1 MKKVHYI
8 WCLLLASLAGC
19 IIYSMQSEKV
29 FPSASI
35 DLKLTKTEIK
45 QLSDQ
50 WKNKCGYKEEKGIES
65 TTFSYDDDAKTFLEY
80 ELGASRANELMHDT
94 IPCWYWTTRYC
105 KPLKQEEFSCWLDPV
120 GHLVS
125 FSHSIENDTELP
137 NISHADAKK
146 MAEDALQGDVKVDL
160 KTYKLVE
167 DGSVEQAHRTDH
179 YFTWEDKS
187 QVYSGARLRCYAYI
201 SGNEVTAVN
210 HYLKIPDAWKRKFAK
225 LRSYNDALEEVATIF
240 YEALQAGIFFV
251 FLWSFA
257 NGQIRWKFTLSV
269 SIVYAILAILDSLNS
284 LPQSLHEY
292 TTTTPYSGFQVEFAL
307 RALWSG
313 VSTFFQ
319 IFTLVAAA
327 ETVYRLARP
336 NFISLEKSFTKRGAQ
351 TLQTLQGMLAGIGTF
366 GIHLGWL
373 IVYYI
378 LGRSFN
384 LWCPLD
390 ISNSE
395 ALSSI
400 VPALSSLNVGFNA
413 SLTEELTYRVLGLMA
428 FQRLVKKFWLANILQ
443 AAAWAFMHS
452 NYPQEPPYAR
462 GLELT
467 VVGTIYGMVLNKFG
481 LLACIFSHNLIDTF
495 LGLNPLFTSRA
506 SSLKISAYLSLVPF
520 VFVLAVPIMLW
531 YREKKFN
538 SESEVSN
545 LALSPPKPHSFAEE
559 VQHTAHSYSYKP
571 LSTAKRLFLVFLIVV
586 GAATEFGVHIPSLA
600 HETNVTFS
608 REDALKAATKV
619 LTDRDLRPD
628 AFSSVAYI
636 SSALDLEEFQYVFEK
651 DRPHMNQ
658 LVYNPETPLL
668 WTVRFYKP
676 LSGDEYRVMFD
687 AKGKLEEVL
696 VTMEEDEEGANLSKE
711 EALAKVQDYFH
722 KLHPEMEPFVLDDS
736 SEQKRDKRTDWNFTF
751 KLPRFKV
758 GTADYKVTINCIG
771 DQPSGFSN
779 AWSIPDAWK
788 FQRAIKSWRERIVP
802 NLLYACELGLIG
814 MVLFW
819 ARGVIRASA
828 IPWRPAIMFG
838 VGMAA
843 IVVVK
848 NLNDWPMFFASYDA
862 DAPLETYFIQKI
874 VSDLLQA
881 ISSFSLSTV
890 IAAFGLGSLRLLIP
904 PSATAAI
911 LRTTLT
917 PKRGREMA
925 SNRHIWLDAALVG
938 LAVGIGW
945 QALSIGAALARCSFS
960 PELTSA
966 PMENTCYLVNFLDPA
981 IAMLLD
987 AIHEGCQFPFA
998 IAIVMG
1004 LYAKYVRGF
1013 RNYLIIAL
1021 IFSLAYPSADKYL
1034 QNYLIN
1040 VVWNFSSCLLLWL
1053 LIAKF
1058 ARENFAAYFFT
1069 AAVGSLVSFLRILV
1083 NHGRVLYEQDIISTA
1098 VSLLLPLIY
1107 VLYASL
1113 NTATRETEKKTSAIP
1128 APLDADEEIPSVL
1141 ESESVTSNEHGQ
1153 ADAPNTANEPS

>member
-1 MKKVHYI
+1 MKKVHWI

-19 IIYSMQSEKV
+19 IFYALQSEKV

-35 DLKLTKTEIK
+35 DLKMTKTEIK

-50 WKNKCGYKEEKGIES
+50 WKIKCGYKETKGIES
-65 TTFSYDDDAKTFLEY
+65 TTFAYDDDAKTFLEY
-80 ELGASRANELMHDT
+80 ELGASKANDLMRDT

-105 KPLKQEEFSCWLDPV
+105 KPLKQEEFACWLNPT
-120 GHLVS
+120 GRLVS
-125 FSHSIENDTELP
+125 FNHSIENDAELP
-137 NISHADAKK
+137 NVSHADAKK
-146 MAEDALQGDVKVDL
+146 MAEDALQNQAQVDL
-160 KTYKLVE
+160 KPYKLVE
-167 DGSVEQAHRTDH
+167 DGTVEQAHRTDH

-187 QVYSGARLRCYAYI
+187 QTFAGARLRCYAYVA
-201 SGNEVTAVN
+201 GNQLTAVN

-251 FLWSFA
+251 FIWAFA
-257 NGQIRWKFTLSV
+257 NGQIKWRFSLIVASV
-269 SIVYAILAILDSLNS
+269 YSIMAVLDSLNS
-284 LPQSLHEY
+284 LPASLHEY

-307 RALWSG
+307 GALWSG
-313 VSTFFQ
+313 VSTFVQ

-336 NFISLEKSFTKRGAQ
+336 SFISLEKSFTKRGAQ
-351 TLQTLQGMLAGIGTF
+351 TLQSLQAMAAGIGTF

-373 IVYYI
+373 ILYYI
-378 LGRSFN
+378 LGRSFS
-384 LWCPLD
+384 LWCPLEV
-390 ISNSE
+390 SNSE
-395 ALSSI
+395 ALSSV
-400 VPALSSLNVGFNA
+400 VPAFSSLNVGFNA
-413 SLTEELTYRVLGLMA
+413 SLTEELTYRVLGLFA
-428 FQRLVKKFWLANILQ
+428 FQRLVKKFWLANLLQ

-481 LLACIFSHNLIDTF
+481 LLACIFSHSLIDTF
-495 LGLNPLFTSRA
+495 LGLGPLFTSGA
-506 SSLKISAYLSLVPF
+506 SSLKISAYITLIPYLF
-520 VFVLAVPIMLW
+520 ALAVPVVLW
-531 YREKKFN
+531 YREKRFQP
-538 SESEVSN
+538 EEEISN
-545 LALSPPKPHSFAEE
+545 LTLSPPKPHSFAEE

-571 LSTAKRLFLVFLIVV
+571 LSTAKRIFLVFLIVV
-586 GAATEFGVHIPSLA
+586 GAATEFCVHIPSLA

-608 REDALKAATKV
+608 REDAIKAATKV
-619 LTDRDLRPD
+619 LDDRDLRPD
-628 AFSSVAYI
+628 NFSAVAYMG
-636 SSALDLEEFQYVFEK
+636 SALDLDEFQYVFEK
-651 DRPHMNQ
+651 DRAHMSQ

-687 AKGKLEEVL
+687 AKGKVMEVAITL
-696 VTMEEDEEGANLSKE
+696 EEDEEGANLSKE
-711 EALAKVQDYFH
+711 EALAKVTEYFH

-736 SEQKRDKRTDWNFTF
+736 TEEKRDKRTDWNFTF

-758 GTADYKVTINCIG
+758 GAADYKVTIKCIG
-771 DQPSGFSN
+771 DQASGFAN

-802 NLLYACELGLIG
+802 NVLYAFELGLIV

-838 VGMAA
+838 FGMAA

-848 NLNDWPMFFASYDA
+848 NLNDWPMFFSAYDA
-862 DAPLETYFIQKI
+862 DAPLETYFIQRI
-874 VSDLLQA
+874 VADLLQA
-881 ISSFSLSTV
+881 ISSFSISTV

-917 PKRGREMA
+917 PKRGKEMT

-945 QALSIGAALARCSFS
+945 QAVGIGAALARCAFS
-960 PELTSA
+960 PDVTSA
-966 PMENTCYLVNFLDPA
+966 PLENTSYLVNFLDPA

-998 IAIVMG
+998 VAIVMG
-1004 LYAKYVRGF
+1004 LYAKYVRSF
-1013 RNYLIIAL
+1013 RNYIIVSL
-1021 IFSLAYPSADKYL
+1021 IFSLAYPSADKYI
-1034 QNYLIN
+1034 QNYLID
-1040 VVWNFSSCLLLWL
+1040 VGWNFASCLLLWL

-1058 ARENFAAYFFT
+1058 ARENFAAYFLT
-1069 AAVGSLVSFLRILV
+1069 AAVGSLVSFLRILI
-1083 NHGRVLYEQDIISTA
+1083 NHGHALFEQDIISTA
-1098 VSLLLPLIY
+1098 VSLILPLIY

-1113 NTATRETEKKTSAIP
+1113 NTATRETERKPIGSEPPQET
-1128 APLDADEEIPSVL
+1128 DEPIPSVL
-1141 ESESVTSNEHGQ
+1141 DMDQVSAHEHNQ
-1153 ADAPNTANEPS
+1153 APEDFGD